1 MTGIAAPLGIL
12 ACLSMASAAHGWALP
27 SRSGA
32 ICYGGREVPK
42 EPTEG
47 PKVCHV
53 TMSCA
58 EHRRVR
64 TFP

>member
-1 MTGIAAPLGIL
+1 MTTIAAPLGIL
-12 ACLSMASAAHGWALP
+12 ACLSMAGAAYGSTIP
-27 SRSGA
+27 GGQGA

-42 EPTEG
+42 EPTDRPMG
-47 PKVCHV
+47 CHA

-58 EHRRVR
+58 EHRKLR

>member
-12 ACLSMASAAHGWALP
+12 ACLSMAGAAAGSAVAARHG
-27 SRSGA
+27 S
-32 ICYGGREVPK
+32 ICYGGRDIPK
-42 EPTEG
+42 EPAEA
-47 PKVCHV
+47 PKGCHA

-58 EHRRVR
+58 AHRKLR